1 MSRVHLHAAF
11 CLATFLPSCAIAQS
25 LGATSTTAQDGTART
40 SPISSTG
47 SASSSTPSTVQS
59 YTPNAKVTQIQ
70 VTAPLQPDTP
80 VVWPSENSEL
90 PSERVNTPLNQ
101 VYFGHEWVPPLP
113 HPEAILVDPF
123 GWNTWL
129 RDRGVAIM
137 MDTTNEFSGAIT
149 SPTKGYGLRQGSSNA
164 GQYSLENDIDWE
176 KLANV
181 RGFSTHALVVGRYGI
196 PGSRMFGDNLN
207 PSSEIYG
214 AGGNVVVHLVY
225 VYAEETIAKGR
236 VDLAGG
242 RIPLLNDFS
251 ASPLYC
257 TFQNNA
263 FCGNPKASSDNITHS
278 SYPDASWAFRVRT
291 RPTTSTYIQTG
302 VYFSQ
307 AGIYANTQYR
317 TGFKFNGADIHGEA
331 IPVEAGWE
339 PLFGKDKLP
348 GHYKVGYAIDNAPH
362 KDNYYDVNGQP
373 YVLTGNSARTLNY
386 SWSAWALADQM
397 ILRHHVK
404 GNADAGLILLGGM
417 YANSPRTQLRAQQY
431 SAGLIDS
438 GFWAARPLDTIG
450 INFSYVRVSKYAT
463 ATERLQAMYGL
474 PLMSSSLT
482 PQTFGEVLEAT
493 YRIHVMRGITFAPD
507 FQYYFRPG
515 AQKALKDAAMLGFK
529 SHIQFF

>member
-1 MSRVHLHAAF
+1 M
-11 CLATFLPSCAIAQS
+11 AQS
-25 LGATSTTAQDGTART
+25 AGTQNTSGTSST
-40 SPISSTG
+40 PSTG
-47 SASSSTPSTVQS
+47 SASDRTLSTLQTYSPD
-59 YTPNAKVTQIQ
+59 AKVTQIK
-70 VTAPLQPDTP
+70 VTAPQQGIPP
-80 VVWPSENSEL
+80 VIWPSENSEL

-101 VYFGHEWVPPLP
+101 VYFGKEWVPPLP
-113 HPEAILVDPF
+113 KPEALLTNPF

-129 RDRGVAIM
+129 RDRGIALT
-137 MDTTNEFSGAIT
+137 MDTTNEFSGALT
-149 SPTKGYGLRQGSSNA
+149 SPTSGYGLKQGSSNA

-176 KLANV
+176 KLANA
-181 RGFSTHALVVGRYGI
+181 RGLSTHALVVGRYGI

-225 VYAEETIAKGR
+225 AYAEETIAKGR

-242 RIPLLNDFS
+242 RIPFLNDFS
-251 ASPLYC
+251 ANPLYC

-278 SYPDASWAFRVRT
+278 SYPDASWAFRVRA
-291 RPTTSTYIQTG
+291 RPTISTYIQTG

-373 YVLTGNSARTLNY
+373 YVLTGNPARILNY
-386 SWSAWALADQM
+386 SWSAWVLADQM

-463 ATERLQAMYGL
+463 ATERLQAISGL
-474 PLMSSSLT
+474 PLMASSLT
-482 PQTFGEVLEAT
+482 PQTFGEVFEAT

-529 SHIQFF
+529 SHVQFF

>member
-11 CLATFLPSCAIAQS
+11 CLATFLPSCVMAQS
-25 LGATSTTAQDGTART
+25 VGTQNATGTSST
-40 SPISSTG
+40 SSTG
-47 SASSSTPSTVQS
+47 SASSHRVRPTFPTFN
-59 YTPNAKVTQIQ
+59 PAGKVTQMK
-70 VTAPLQPDTP
+70 VTAPSQPIPP
-80 VVWPSENSEL
+80 VIWPSENSEL

-101 VYFGHEWVPPLP
+101 IYFGNEWVPPLP
-113 HPEAILVDPF
+113 RPEALLVDPF

-129 RDRGVAIM
+129 RDRGIALT

-149 SPTKGYGLRQGSSNA
+149 SPTPGYGLKQGSSNA

-196 PGSRMFGDNLN
+196 PASRMFGDNLN

-225 VYAEETIAKGR
+225 AYAEETIAKGR

-242 RIPLLNDFS
+242 RIPFLNDFS
-251 ASPLYC
+251 SNPLYC

-263 FCGNPKASSDNITHS
+263 FCGNPKASSDNTTHS

-291 RPTTSTYIQTG
+291 RPTISTYIQTG
-302 VYFSQ
+302 VYFAQ
-307 AGIYANTQYR
+307 AGIYGNTQFR

-373 YVLTGNSARTLNY
+373 YAISGLPARTVNY
-386 SWSAWALADQM
+386 SWSAWVLADQM
-397 ILRHHVK
+397 VLRHHVK

-417 YANSPRTQLRAQQY
+417 YANSPRTQLRGQQY
-431 SAGLIDS
+431 FAGLIDT

-450 INFSYVRVSKYAT
+450 INFSYVRVAKNAT
-463 ATERLQAMYGL
+463 ATERLQALYGM
-474 PLMSSSLT
+474 PLMAGSLT

-493 YRIHVMRGITFAPD
+493 YRIHVMRGVTFAPD

>member
-11 CLATFLPSCAIAQS
+11 CLATILPSCVMAQS
-25 LGATSTTAQDGTART
+25 AGTQNTSGT
-40 SPISSTG
+40 SSTPGTG
-47 SASSSTPSTVQS
+47 SASDRTLSTFQAYSPD
-59 YTPNAKVTQIQ
+59 AKVTQIK
-70 VTAPLQPDTP
+70 VTAPQQGIPP
-80 VVWPSENSEL
+80 VIWPSENSEL
-90 PSERVNTPLNQ
+90 PSERVDTPLNQ
-101 VYFGHEWVPPLP
+101 IYFGNEWVPPLP
-113 HPEAILVDPF
+113 QPEALLTNPF

-129 RDRGVAIM
+129 RDRGIALT

-149 SPTKGYGLRQGSSNA
+149 SPTPGYGLKQGSSNA

-225 VYAEETIAKGR
+225 AYAEETIAKGR
-236 VDLAGG
+236 VDLAAG
-242 RIPLLNDFS
+242 RIPFLNDFS
-251 ASPLYC
+251 SNPLYC

-263 FCGNPKASSDNITHS
+263 FCGNPKASSDNTTHS
-278 SYPDASWAFRVRT
+278 SYPDAGWAFRART
-291 RPTTSTYIQTG
+291 RPTVSTYIQTG
-302 VYFSQ
+302 VYFAQ
-307 AGIYANTQYR
+307 AGIYGNVQYR
-317 TGFKFNGADIHGEA
+317 TGFKFNGGDIHGEA

-362 KDNYYDVNGQP
+362 KDNYYDMNGQP
-373 YVLTGNSARTLNY
+373 YVISGLPPRTVNY
-386 SWSAWALADQM
+386 SWSAWVLADQM
-397 ILRHHVK
+397 VLRHHVK

-417 YANSPRTQLRAQQY
+417 YANSPRTQLRGQQY
-431 SAGLIDS
+431 FAGLIDT
-438 GFWAARPLDTIG
+438 GFWASRPLDTIG
-450 INFSYVRVSKYAT
+450 INFSYVRVSKNAT
-463 ATERLQAMYGL
+463 ATERLQALYGV
-474 PLMSSSLT
+474 PLMAGSLT

-493 YRIHVMRGITFAPD
+493 YRIHVMRGVTFAPD